1 MCQNVFIHLPRREV
15 WIQACSFHYSYYGI
29 SKSMT
34 NHMYFIFLTKSN
46 INNQVKIADFDD
58 RMENASAI

>member
-1 MCQNVFIHLPRREV
+1 
-15 WIQACSFHYSYYGI
+15 
-29 SKSMT
+29 MT